1 VQPVLE
7 NVLVVRIAGDIDMAT
22 APDLQKGISENLKIA
37 PDALIILD
45 LTAVTFLGSAGL
57 NALLQAA
64 QRQGDSLRILI
75 GADNPRVERPIEIAG
90 LAEIL
95 APCHT
100 LEAALSQQ
108 QQLQQHSS
116 G

>member
-1 VQPVLE
+1 VQPVPD

-22 APDLQKGISENLKIA
+22 APDLQKGITESLTHA
-37 PDALIILD
+37 PNALIILD

-57 NALLQAA
+57 NALLQVANL
-64 QRQGDSLRILI
+64 QGDSLRILV
-75 GADNPRVERPIEIAG
+75 GTDNPNVERPIEVAG
-90 LAEIL
+90 LTELL

-100 LEAALSQQ
+100 LEAALAAPP
-108 QQLQQHSS
+108 LQQRRS